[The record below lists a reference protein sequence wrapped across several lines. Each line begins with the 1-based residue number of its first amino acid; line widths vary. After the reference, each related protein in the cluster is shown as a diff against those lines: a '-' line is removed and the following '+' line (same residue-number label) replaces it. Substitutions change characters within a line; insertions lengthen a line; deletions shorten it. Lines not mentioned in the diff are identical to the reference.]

1 MTAILEHPTDT
12 LLGLDFDGTLAPIVT
27 DPEEAY
33 ADPAAVAALAR
44 LGELI
49 GRIVVITGRTAET
62 AVRLGG
68 FRDHEALKSMTV
80 LGQYGVERWDAAT
93 DRFRLP
99 PEPRVIHLVEP
110 ELRRLLAQHD
120 ASDARVENKG
130 RALAVH
136 TRGLEDPV
144 GTLERLS
151 APLADFAHRHGLV
164 LEPGRAVLELRAPGM
179 DKGKALRDVVAE
191 TDAGQVIFA
200 GDDRGDLA
208 AFQAVK
214 QLRDQGT
221 PGLLVCSA
229 SEEEDALAGISDVVV
244 EGPAGIATWLASLAE
259 AIKAPR
265 SRGTR
270 SRFQAQ

>member
-33 ADPAAVAALAR
+33 ADPDAVAALAR
-44 LGELI
+44 LGQLI
-49 GRIVVITGRTAET
+49 GRIVVITGRSAET
-62 AVRLGG
+62 TVRLGG
-68 FRDHEALKSMTV
+68 FRDHESLKSMMV
-80 LGQYGVERWDAAT
+80 LGQYGVERWDAASDT
-93 DRFRLP
+93 FRLP
-99 PEPRVIHLVEP
+99 PDPKVIALVEP
-110 ELRRLLAQHD
+110 ELRRLLEQHD

-136 TRGLEDPV
+136 TRGLADPV

-151 APLADFAHRHGLV
+151 EPLAEFSHRHGLM
-164 LEPGRAVLELRAPGM
+164 LEPGRAVLEMRAPGM

-191 TDAGQVIFA
+191 MDAGQVIFA
-200 GDDRGDLA
+200 GDDRGDLP

-229 SEEEDALAGISDVVV
+229 SEEEDALADISDVVV
-244 EGPAGIATWLASLAE
+244 DGPSGIATWLASLAE
-259 AIKAPR
+259 AITTPT
-265 SRGTR
+265 SRGSRTR
-270 SRFQAQ
+270 FPPH

>member
-33 ADPAAVAALAR
+33 ADPDAVAALAR
-44 LGELI
+44 LGQLI
-49 GRIVVITGRTAET
+49 GRIVVITGRSAET
-62 AVRLGG
+62 TVRLGG
-68 FRDHEALKSMTV
+68 FRDHESLKSMMV
-80 LGQYGVERWDAAT
+80 LGQYGVERWDAASDT
-93 DRFRLP
+93 FRLP
-99 PEPRVIHLVEP
+99 PDPKVIALVEP
-110 ELRRLLAQHD
+110 ELRRLLEQHD

-136 TRGLEDPV
+136 TRGLADPV
-144 GTLERLS
+144 AEFS
-151 APLADFAHRHGLV
+151 HRHGLM
-164 LEPGRAVLELRAPGM
+164 LEPGRAVLEMRAPGM

-191 TDAGQVIFA
+191 MDAGQVIFA
-200 GDDRGDLA
+200 GDDRGDLP

-229 SEEEDALAGISDVVV
+229 SEEEDALADISDVVV
-244 EGPAGIATWLASLAE
+244 DGPSGIATWLASLAE
-259 AIKAPR
+259 AITTPT
-265 SRGTR
+265 SRGSRTR
-270 SRFQAQ
+270 FPPH

>member
-1 MTAILEHPTDT
+1 MTAILEHPADT

-33 ADPAAVAALAR
+33 ADPEAVAALAR

-68 FRDHEALKSMTV
+68 FRDHETLKSMTV

-93 DRFRLP
+93 DSFRSP

-110 ELRRLLAQHD
+110 ELRRLLAHHD

-151 APLADFAHRHGLV
+151 APLAEFAHRHGLV
-164 LEPGRAVLELRAPGM
+164 LEPGRAVLEIRAPGM

-200 GDDRGDLA
+200 GDDRGDLP

-229 SEEEDALAGISDVVV
+229 SDEEDALAGISDVVV
-244 EGPAGIATWLASLAE
+244 EGPAGIAIWLASLAE
-259 AIKAPR
+259 AIKAPG

-270 SRFQAQ
+270 SRFPAH